1 MAWQQEIKLTHYL
14 GIERLDQQHADLIGL
29 INHLME
35 AVLQKAPNHVL
46 AEKINVIYQ
55 ASAEHFAEE
64 EQYFHCLQPSDRK
77 LHTLQHKH
85 ILEELLLLIQ
95 QLQNSEFKLREDISG
110 SLIDWFAIHI
120 ECEDMKLAQCQ
131 QKHRCSQKVA
141 LTAVK

>member
-29 INHLME
+29 INHLMD

-85 ILEELLLLIQ
+85 ILEELTIAY
-95 QLQNSEFKLREDISG
+95 SPATKF
-110 SLIDWFAIHI
+110 
-120 ECEDMKLAQCQ
+120 
-131 QKHRCSQKVA
+131 
-141 LTAVK
+141 